1 MRQLRQGKLMTNNS
15 GNPHNGNVSKKL
27 LQEHSAVERMLKD
40 ATASQQVGLEGL
52 PAVRYQLVKVFGRI
66 DRLAC
71 HIDEAFGGRPFL
83 PNLSADAPANR
94 RRFNA
99 YVEGQRKVIRW
110 LGQAI
115 ELWMLTCGLKR
126 EDDWGPLL
134 IAQMQ
139 QDAAAKAMQS
149 SASTSRT
156 GVQSPRAP
164 DSASRRRHGC

>member
-1 MRQLRQGKLMTNNS
+1 MTNNS
-15 GNPHNGNVSKKL
+15 GNPHNGVVSKESL
-27 LQEHSAVERMLKD
+27 LQDHSAVERMLKD

-71 HIDEAFGGRPFL
+71 KIDEAFAGRPFL

-99 YVEGQRKVIRW
+99 YVEGQRKAIRL

-115 ELWMLTCGLKR
+115 ELWMLTCGMKR
-126 EDDWGPLL
+126 EDDWVPLL
-134 IAQMQ
+134 ITEMRQN
-139 QDAAAKAMQS
+139 AAAKTTQAN
-149 SASTSRT
+149 AS
-156 GVQSPRAP
+156 
-164 DSASRRRHGC
+164 